1 MDVKVN
7 NKMMQ
12 DLNIQHELLKTA
24 LESTDAYLGIEKQA
38 LAANKANSMMIHD
51 FTYHMSRAHDALQSL
66 GVLSDHQEYM
76 ANHVSTM
83 SKLFGDDDNNLA
95 DLPYA
100 HVPGADFSGVDEAFK
115 MPAETAQEKMYRQ
128 HQELRKKRGLP
139 DPEHYKK
146 LAQQKQKEI
155 EAMKEDSSVEE
166 SKEFYADAKKRAK
179 ADTPQEKLSSAWK
192 AKAKARAA
200 AAGREYPNLVDNV
213 WAARKQESVVV
224 SFVNFIAEERE
235 EFSEEDIT
243 EMVDSLTWEDIVDLY
258 PEEDLIE
265 EETEQLDEKISAQS
279 RLKRRQGFARGKTK
293 RNTSKGIKLRRAS
306 TPAILQKRA
315 QLAARRAIYQRL
327 LRGRDKSALSA
338 SEKDRVEQQVK
349 SMKNIQVSI
358 ATRMVPKMRSIE
370 QKRLANYRGGSK
382 K

>member
-7 NKMMQ
+7 TKMIN

-24 LESTDAYLGIEKQA
+24 LESTDAYLGVEKQA
-38 LAANKANSMMIHD
+38 VAAKKATPMMIHD
-51 FTYHMSRAHDALQSL
+51 FTYHMSRTHDALQSL
-66 GVLSDHQEYM
+66 GVLDIHQDYM
-76 ANHVSTM
+76 TSHVETM
-83 SKLFGDDDNNLA
+83 SKLFGDDDTNLG
-95 DLPYA
+95 DMPYA
-100 HVPGADFSGVDEAFK
+100 HLPAADFSGMD
-115 MPAETAQEKMYRQ
+115 
-128 HQELRKKRGLP
+128 
-139 DPEHYKK
+139 
-146 LAQQKQKEI
+146 
-155 EAMKEDSSVEE
+155 E
-166 SKEFYADAKKRAK
+166 SKQFYADAKKRAK
-179 ADTPQEKLSSAWK
+179 ADIPQEKLSSAWK
-192 AKAKARAA
+192 TKAKARAA

-213 WAARKQESVVV
+213 WAARKQESVVN
-224 SFVNFIAEERE
+224 SFANFIAEKRE
-235 EFSEEDIT
+235 EFSEDDIN
-243 EMVDSLTWEDIVDLY
+243 EMVDSLTWEDIIDLY
-258 PEEDLIE
+258 PPEDLIE

-327 LRGRDKSALSA
+327 LRGRDKSSLSA

-370 QKRLANYRGGSK
+370 QKRLANYRGTAK
-382 K
+382 R

>member
-7 NKMMQ
+7 NKMMH
-12 DLNIQHELLKTA
+12 DLTIQNELLKTA
-24 LESTDAYLGIEKQA
+24 LEATDAYLGIEKQA
-38 LAANKANSMMIHD
+38 VAANKANPMMIHE
-51 FTYHMSRAHDALQSL
+51 FTYHMSRTHDALQSL
-66 GVLSDHQEYM
+66 GVLSDHEEYM
-76 ANHVSTM
+76 TSHVVTM
-83 SKLFGDDDNNLA
+83 SKLFGD
-95 DLPYA
+95 
-100 HVPGADFSGVDEAFK
+100 E
-115 MPAETAQEKMYRQ
+115 PAEEYSM
-128 HQELRKKRGLP
+128 
-139 DPEHYKK
+139 D
-146 LAQQKQKEI
+146 
-155 EAMKEDSSVEE
+155 E

-179 ADTPQEKLSSAWK
+179 ADTPQEKLSSSWK
-192 AKAKARAA
+192 TKAKARAA

-213 WAARKQESVVV
+213 WAARKQESVVN
-224 SFVNFIAEERE
+224 SFANFIAEKKEV
-235 EFSEEDIT
+235 FSEDDIT

-258 PEEDLIE
+258 SEEELIE
-265 EETEQLDEKISAQS
+265 EETDQLDEKISAQS

-358 ATRMVPKMRSIE
+358 ASRMVPKMRSIE
-370 QKRLANYRGGSK
+370 QKRLAHYRGGSK
-382 K
+382 R

>member
-7 NKMMQ
+7 NKMMH
-12 DLNIQHELLKTA
+12 DLTIQHELLKTA
-24 LESTDAYLGIEKQA
+24 LEATDAYLGIEKQA
-38 LAANKANSMMIHD
+38 VAANKANPMMIHD

-66 GVLSDHQEYM
+66 GVLNDHQEYM
-76 ANHVSTM
+76 TSHVETM
-83 SKLFGDDDNNLA
+83 SKLFGDDDANLA

-100 HVPGADFSGVDEAFK
+100 HVPAADFSD
-115 MPAETAQEKMYRQ
+115 M
-128 HQELRKKRGLP
+128 
-139 DPEHYKK
+139 D
-146 LAQQKQKEI
+146 
-155 EAMKEDSSVEE
+155 E
-166 SKEFYADAKKRAK
+166 SKEFWDSAKERADEPK
-179 ADTPQEKLSSAWK
+179 EKLSPAWK
-192 AKAKARAA
+192 AKAKARATS
-200 AAGREYPNLVDNV
+200 AGRKYPNMVDNV

-224 SFVNFIAEERE
+224 SFANYIAEKKEV
-235 EFSEEDIT
+235 FSEDDIN

-279 RLKRRQGFARGKTK
+279 RLKRRQGFSRGKTK

-327 LRGRDKSALSA
+327 LRGRDKSSLSA

-370 QKRLANYRGGSK
+370 QKRLANYRGGAK
-382 K
+382 R

>member
-7 NKMMQ
+7 IKMIN

-24 LESTDAYLGIEKQA
+24 LESTDAYLGVEKQA
-38 LAANKANSMMIHD
+38 VAAKKATPMMIHD
-51 FTYHMSRAHDALQSL
+51 FTYHMSRTHDALQSL
-66 GVLSDHQEYM
+66 GVLNQHQDYM
-76 ANHVSTM
+76 TSHVETM
-83 SKLFGDDDNNLA
+83 SKLFGDDDANLG

-100 HVPGADFSGVDEAFK
+100 HLPAADFGGMD
-115 MPAETAQEKMYRQ
+115 
-128 HQELRKKRGLP
+128 
-139 DPEHYKK
+139 
-146 LAQQKQKEI
+146 
-155 EAMKEDSSVEE
+155 E
-166 SKEFYADAKKRAK
+166 SKKIS
-179 ADTPQEKLSSAWK
+179 L
-192 AKAKARAA
+192 
-200 AAGREYPNLVDNV
+200 
-213 WAARKQESVVV
+213 KQESVVT
-224 SFVNFIAEERE
+224 SFANFIAEKRE

-258 PEEDLIE
+258 PAEDLIE

-358 ATRMVPKMRSIE
+358 ASRMVPKMRSIE

>member
-7 NKMMQ
+7 TKMIN

-38 LAANKANSMMIHD
+38 VAAKKATPMMIHD
-51 FTYHMSRAHDALQSL
+51 FTYHMSRTHDALQSL
-66 GVLSDHQEYM
+66 GVLDIHQDYM
-76 ANHVSTM
+76 TSHVETM
-83 SKLFGDDDNNLA
+83 SKLFGDDDTNLG
-95 DLPYA
+95 DMPYA
-100 HVPGADFSGVDEAFK
+100 HLPAADFSGMD
-115 MPAETAQEKMYRQ
+115 
-128 HQELRKKRGLP
+128 
-139 DPEHYKK
+139 
-146 LAQQKQKEI
+146 
-155 EAMKEDSSVEE
+155 E
-166 SKEFYADAKKRAK
+166 SKQFYADAKKRAK
-179 ADTPQEKLSSAWK
+179 ADIPQEKLSSAWK
-192 AKAKARAA
+192 TKAKARAA

-213 WAARKQESVVV
+213 WAARKQESVVT
-224 SFVNFIAEERE
+224 SFANFIAEKRE
-235 EFSEEDIT
+235 EFSEDDIN
-243 EMVDSLTWEDIVDLY
+243 EMVDSLTWEDIIDLY
-258 PEEDLIE
+258 PPEDLIE

-327 LRGRDKSALSA
+327 LRGRDKSSLSA

-370 QKRLANYRGGSK
+370 QKRLANYRGTAK
-382 K
+382 R